1 MIFPLG
7 PVDVTEVTGGTRGWV
22 PRSRTTEETHRTG
35 GLMRSQSV
43 RSVALSAGVIVCAA
57 AAVAC
62 SSQDPTA
69 PASQAS
75 PPQSRATP
83 PPSSAAPS
91 PTDAAKEQAKAAYVG
106 MWQAMARA
114 GETSNWQAPELAQY
128 ATANALTTITRS
140 IYTDHFNHVVSRGTP
155 KNYPQVTSAEPSNAP
170 DTVMISDCGDS
181 SGTSKVR
188 EGTNDPINDTPGGR
202 RAIVAEVKKQADGT
216 WRVNQ
221 FAVQG
226 VGSC

>member
-1 MIFPLG
+1 
-7 PVDVTEVTGGTRGWV
+7 
-22 PRSRTTEETHRTG
+22 
-35 GLMRSQSV
+35 
-43 RSVALSAGVIVCAA
+43 
-57 AAVAC
+57 
-62 SSQDPTA
+62 
-69 PASQAS
+69 
-75 PPQSRATP
+75 
-83 PPSSAAPS
+83 
-91 PTDAAKEQAKAAYVG
+91 
-106 MWQAMARA
+106 MWQSMARA

-155 KNYPQVTSAEPSNAP
+155 KNYPQVTSAEPQNAP
-170 DTVMISDCGDS
+170 ETVMISDCGDS

-188 EGTNDPINDTPGGR
+188 EGTNDPINDAPGGR